1 MEQYVIKGGIPL
13 EGEVTIAGAK
23 NAALGILAAAV
34 MSDQEVTIENVPNV
48 RDTRVLLQAIQGI
61 GARVRYIDEHTVA
74 ICGGTIEPHGN
85 LCVDDEYIRKI
96 RASYYLL
103 GALLGKYNH
112 SQVALPGGCDIGAR
126 PIDLHIKGFEALGAD
141 VDIANGMISVKA
153 DELIGNHIY
162 MDVISVGATINV
174 MMAAVMA
181 DGKTTIENA
190 AKEPHIVD
198 VANFLNSMGANIK
211 GAGTDVIR
219 IRGVRSLHGT
229 TYSIIPDQIEAG
241 TFMVAA
247 AATRGN
253 VLIKNVIPKHL
264 EAITSKLTDIGATVI
279 EYDDSVRVMCDK
291 RLKSTNIKTLPYP
304 GFPTDMQPQM
314 SVTLALSNGTSIVTE
329 SIFEN
334 RFKYVAEL
342 SRMGAHI
349 RVEGNTAI
357 IDGVSTFS
365 GANVSAP
372 DLRAGAALVIA
383 ALVADDYSVVS
394 DIRYIQRG
402 YEKFDEKLQD
412 LGAKIEKVET
422 DKEIQKFKLRIG

>member
-1 MEQYVIKGGIPL
+1 MEQYVIKGGRPL

-34 MSDQEVTIENVPNV
+34 ITDQEVTIENVPNV

-61 GARVRYIDEHTVA
+61 GATVNYVDEHTVR
-74 ICGGTIEPHGN
+74 ISGGTINPN
-85 LCVDDEYIRKI
+85 SDLCVDDEFIRKI

-103 GALLGKYNH
+103 GALLGKYKH

-126 PIDLHIKGFEALGAD
+126 PIDLHIKGFEALGAK
-141 VDIANGMISVKA
+141 VDISNGMISVNA
-153 DELIGNHIY
+153 DELVGSHIY

-181 DGKTTIENA
+181 EGKTTIENA

-198 VANFLNSMGANIK
+198 VANLLNSMGANIK

-219 IRGVRSLHGT
+219 IRGVKSLHGT

-264 EAITSKLTDIGATVI
+264 EAITSKLTDIGAHVT

-291 RLKSTNIKTLPYP
+291 RLKATNIKTLPYP

-314 SVTLALSNGTSIVTE
+314 AVTLALSNGTSIVTE

-357 IDGVSTFS
+357 LDGVETFS
-365 GANVSAP
+365 GANVAAP

-383 ALVADDYSVVS
+383 ALVADDFSVVS
-394 DIRYIQRG
+394 DIKYIQRG
-402 YEKFDEKLQD
+402 YEKFDEKLRG
-412 LGAKIEKVET
+412 LGALIEKVET
-422 DKEIQKFKLRIG
+422 DKDIQKFKLRVG

>member
-13 EGEVTIAGAK
+13 EGEVVIAGAK

-34 MSDQEVTIENVPNV
+34 MTDQEVKIENVPNV
-48 RDTRVLLQAIQGI
+48 RDTRVLLQAIEGI
-61 GARVRYIDEHTVA
+61 GASDRYEDEHTVI
-74 ICGGTIEPHGN
+74 ICGGTIRPN
-85 LCVDDEYIRKI
+85 SDLCVDDEFIRKI

-103 GALLGKYNH
+103 GALLGKYKH

-126 PIDLHIKGFEALGAD
+126 PIDLHIKGFEALGAK
-141 VDIANGMISVKA
+141 VDILNGMISTHA

-162 MDVISVGATINV
+162 MDVTSVGATINV
-174 MMAAVMA
+174 MMAAVLA
-181 DGKTTIENA
+181 EGKTTIENA

-219 IRGVRSLHGT
+219 IRGVRELHGT

-241 TFMVAA
+241 TFMMAA
-247 AATRGN
+247 AATKGN
-253 VLIKNVIPKHL
+253 ILIKNVIPKHL
-264 EAITSKLTDIGATVI
+264 EAITSKLLEIGARVI

-291 RLKSTNIKTLPYP
+291 RLKSTNVKTLPYP
-304 GFPTDMQPQM
+304 GFPTDMQPQI
-314 SVTLALSNGTSIVTE
+314 SVTLALSKGTSIVTE

-342 SRMGAHI
+342 SRMGAKI

-357 IDGVSTFS
+357 IDGVETFA
-365 GANVSAP
+365 GAAIAAP

-383 ALVADDYSVVS
+383 ALVADDYSTIS
-394 DIRYIQRG
+394 DIKYIQRG
-402 YEKFDEKLQD
+402 YEKFEEKLQA
-412 LGAKIEKVET
+412 LGAHIEKVET
-422 DKEIQKFKLRIG
+422 EKDIQKFKLKIG